1 MSRDFDAL
9 ETGRLTWVGLSVAAI
24 GWALL
29 LAVTAMADAVALRL
43 APSSPTLHADLHA
56 ALHADLIGIAKCLI
70 GSGFALALIGTLQAG
85 FGALNRFFGA
95 VLTRS
100 SQRVVEPQPAPFDAG
115 LAGLNA
121 AGGAMDKAARQ
132 RRPYRTFAD
141 GSVEVETILGTRR
154 FDTMSDAREF
164 I

>member
-1 MSRDFDAL
+1 MMSRGQDWATFSSVSEGDAR
-9 ETGRLTWVGLSVAAI
+9 ESGWLTWIGLLVAAI

-29 LAVTAMADAVALRL
+29 LGEATVADLLVIKIARVT
-43 APSSPTLHADLHA
+43 SPTFHGDLVE
-56 ALHADLIGIAKCLI
+56 IAKCLI
-70 GSGFALALIGTLQAG
+70 GSGFGLAILGGLLTG

-100 SQRVVEPQPAPFDAG
+100 SQRHVAATPPASPIVAHPEPSEH
-115 LAGLNA
+115 
-121 AGGAMDKAARQ
+121 
-132 RRPYRTFAD
+132 RPYRLLPD

-154 FDTMSDAREF
+154 FETMSDARDF